1 MSRTW
6 KMCISQTIIVLGMSV
21 MYLFSMTWLHW
32 VGLATVVAG
41 CIIGQNILSN
51 VELELDLCKLDYPL
65 DKSLKM

>member
-32 VGLATVVAG
+32 VGLAIVVAG
-41 CIIGQNILSN
+41 CIMGQNILSSA
-51 VELELDLCKLDYPL
+51 ELALELYKLNHPL
-65 DKSLKM
+65 DKS

>member
-32 VGLATVVAG
+32 VGLAIVVAG
-41 CIIGQNILSN
+41 CIMGQNILSSA
-51 VELELDLCKLDYPL
+51 ELALDLYKLNHPL
-65 DKSLKM
+65 DKS

>member
-32 VGLATVVAG
+32 VGLAIVVAG
-41 CIIGQNILSN
+41 CIMGQNILSSA
-51 VELELDLCKLDYPL
+51 ELALELYKLNYPL
-65 DKSLKM
+65 DKS